1 PRRRLRAAGDED
13 RPAGDRRPGAAAPLA
28 ARQRARV
35 APQHR
40 PGPRAGRRGHGGGGV
55 MTRMS
60 RSERRAHTRTCLIE
74 AAGRI
79 FSRRGLQ
86 QASIDEVAEEAGYT
100 KGAFYANFRSKEEL
114 FLAMLDERFAARLE
128 EIEAVLD
135 SDDELAE
142 KTRRA
147 GADLTAHLR
156 ADPEWERLFFEFAA
170 YAARNADFRPELVT
184 RYRSLREATAA
195 AFARS
200 DERHGF
206 TPPIP
211 DEDVALMT
219 CAPGTGWPHERRPNR
234 EPARTALL

>member
-1 PRRRLRAAGDED
+1 
-13 RPAGDRRPGAAAPLA
+13 
-28 ARQRARV
+28 
-35 APQHR
+35 
-40 PGPRAGRRGHGGGGV
+40 

-60 RSERRAHTRTCLIE
+60 RAERRAHTRTCLIE

-170 YAARNADFRPELVT
+170 YAARNDDFRQELVT
-184 RYRSLREATAA
+184 RYRSLRVATAA

-219 CAPGTGWPHERRPNR
+219 CAMANGFALEQLLEPDAVGDDLYGTMLLIFFTGLKALAAQRA
-234 EPARTALL
+234 PAT